1 VFRLCGLSAKSRT
14 LAISN
19 TIKTP
24 KRSRNTQFIKD
35 LLTRVVKNAY
45 LMAVICKKC
54 GLPDDLCA
62 CGELDKEDARIV
74 VRLETRRFSKSST
87 IIEGIN
93 PKQSD
98 MPRIVKE
105 LKSTFACGGTM
116 KNGFIMLQG
125 DHRDEVKGILS
136 RLGLISTPLSF
147 SNNGICRTVASLHF
161 TRRHLNR
168 PV

>member
-1 VFRLCGLSAKSRT
+1 
-14 LAISN
+14 
-19 TIKTP
+19 
-24 KRSRNTQFIKD
+24 
-35 LLTRVVKNAY
+35 
-45 LMAVICKKC
+45 MAVICKKC

-116 KNGFIMLQG
+116 KDGFIMLQG
-125 DHRDEVKGILS
+125 DHRDEVKGYLVKCGFNEHAIE
-136 RLGLISTPLSF
+136 
-147 SNNGICRTVASLHF
+147 VQ
-161 TRRHLNR
+161 
-168 PV
+168 

>member
-1 VFRLCGLSAKSRT
+1 MKSY
-14 LAISN
+14 I
-19 TIKTP
+19 
-24 KRSRNTQFIKD
+24 QFIKD
-35 LLTRVVKNAY
+35 LLMRVVKNAY

-74 VRLETRRFSKSST
+74 VRLETRRFSKTST

-98 MPRIVKE
+98 MPRIIKE

-116 KNGFIMLQG
+116 KDGFIMLQG
-125 DHRDEVKGILS
+125 DHREDVKGYLVKI
-136 RLGLISTPLSF
+136 GFNEQAIE
-147 SNNGICRTVASLHF
+147 VQ
-161 TRRHLNR
+161 
-168 PV
+168 

>member
-1 VFRLCGLSAKSRT
+1 M
-14 LAISN
+14 
-19 TIKTP
+19 
-24 KRSRNTQFIKD
+24 
-35 LLTRVVKNAY
+35 KNAH

-62 CGELDKEDARIV
+62 CGELDKEDARIF
-74 VRLETRRFSKSST
+74 VRLETRRFSKTST

-116 KNGFIMLQG
+116 KDGFILLQG
-125 DHRDEVKGILS
+125 DHRDDVKGYLVRI
-136 RLGLISTPLSF
+136 GFNEQAIE
-147 SNNGICRTVASLHF
+147 VQ
-161 TRRHLNR
+161 
-168 PV
+168 